1 MMGSAWYCSSED
13 FWLQAVDLGIFC
25 YFVEKQK
32 LLAKSVPSC
41 GRILVIHL
49 IVQGSCM
56 SFEVPLPIEVIC
68 DQDARRVDDLL
79 DFMGAGNPH
88 RRR

>member
-1 MMGSAWYCSSED
+1 MMGSAWYCSLKD
-13 FWLQAVDLGIFC
+13 FWLQAVDLGLFC
-25 YFVEKQK
+25 HFVEKQK

-49 IVQGSCM
+49 IVQVSCM
-56 SFEVPLPIEVIC
+56 PFEVPLPIEVIH
-68 DQDARRVDDLL
+68 DQDARLVDDLL
-79 DFMGAGNPH
+79 DFVGAGNLD